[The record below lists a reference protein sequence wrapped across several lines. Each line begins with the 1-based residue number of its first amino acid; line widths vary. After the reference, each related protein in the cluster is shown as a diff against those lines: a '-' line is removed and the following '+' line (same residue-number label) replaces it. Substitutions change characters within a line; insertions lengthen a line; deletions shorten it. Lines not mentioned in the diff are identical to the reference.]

1 MTDQNDRG
9 QERADTARR
18 HDDSDIID
26 RAEGAP
32 SQSGSSGHNISRDI
46 GTRDELK
53 QEVGEGSVTRV
64 RDSDKPEQANLPR
77 FNQGSSKLNSS
88 S

>member
-1 MTDQNDRG
+1 MHDENDRG
-9 QERADTARR
+9 QERAESAKR

-26 RAEGAP
+26 AMEEAP

-46 GTRDELK
+46 GTRDELS
-53 QEVGEGSVTRV
+53 QEVGDGGVTRV

-77 FNQGSSKLNSS
+77 YNQGSSKLSG
-88 S
+88 

>member
-1 MTDQNDRG
+1 MSNQNSQD
-9 QERADTARR
+9 QERGKDRAESAKL

-26 RAEGAP
+26 AAEDAP
-32 SQSGSSGHNISRDI
+32 SHGGAFGHNLNRDI

-53 QEVGEGSVTRV
+53 QELGDESVTRV

-77 FNQGSSKLNSS
+77 FNQS
-88 S
+88 

>member
-1 MTDQNDRG
+1 MTDQDNRG
-9 QERADTARR
+9 SERADSARR

-26 RAEGAP
+26 SMEGAP
-32 SQSGSSGHNISRDI
+32 SHGGARGHNLHRDI

-53 QEVGEGSVTRV
+53 QEVGDGDGVTRV

-77 FNQGSSKLNSS
+77 FNDS
-88 S
+88 